1 MVGQDWEFVDG
12 GIAQRKLYFHKLQT
26 KALKPATVYQYK
38 VGSKSNSSA
47 TWSPSY
53 EFHTAPKKN
62 DFSFIATGDVG
73 ACNAVAVPHM
83 KDLAK
88 THKFDFVTLAG
99 DQAYN
104 LDDFNG
110 TKGDEYLNFM
120 QDLYAQVP
128 YLGAVGNHEGA
139 YNFSHYKNRYVIKLQ
154 QKTNN
159 HVWLRVV

>member
-1 MVGQDWEFVDG
+1 MFVCLLPVYLSDGFEQDWAFLDG
-12 GIAQRKLYFHKLQT
+12 GLAQRKLYLHKLKT
-26 KALKPATVYQYK
+26 KALKAATVYQYK
-38 VGSKSNSSA
+38 VGSKTESSVK
-47 TWSPSY
+47 WSKSY

-139 YNFSHYKNRYVIKLQ
+139 YNFSHYKNR
-154 QKTNN
+154 
-159 HVWLRVV
+159 